1 MTALPWEPT
10 SLKAHLRYTTQRL
23 GQLQGKLDNVGNITR
38 KDIATLLQQGNVG
51 LARAKA
57 QKLIQEDAHGDLL
70 EILEMEVA
78 LLLEHFNEMDTNLE
92 PTPLLSEAIA
102 SIIYA
107 GPHAHCKGRVEIR
120 SVGPKDADRICF
132 VELDAVR
139 STLIQRFGPDFAR
152 AATTNRE
159 NYVPIRVLR
168 ILNAPLPSAT
178 LLNRYLATVARSYGV
193 NWLPDPERHD
203 IVNVLSEVLNS
214 EISAEVDLD
223 RLRKYCVY
231 GTRLFFGI
239 LPAKQSEW
247 SSEIT
252 KQRDCY
258 YDLVKRL
265 LKPYEGFEEKEEPE
279 AEALDEALLNIF
291 KHISRIPREMFS
303 HLAEAPE
310 TFEETPVSASAN
322 PDVKIDHAFALDHR
336 LKTLRENDTD
346 SQADTSA
353 PEITISIDNEPTP
366 GISLTDFDEDDDD
379 DSDDDDDDESDS
391 DGGEVKKG
399 TSKTIIEKRIYSFG
413 NAHPVHCSAI
423 LRLLFIHASINPG
436 KLSPHVPA
444 LLVPFTEVEPED
456 LAHVEADTFWLF
468 EAIVSEFSELDEEE
482 GGQKWMAS
490 FDSVVAWAD
499 PELHENLQIK
509 GLQPALP
516 HYSYRWLAPLLTYT
530 IPVPGIFLIWDAIF
544 ARLPRERDTN
554 YKLDFLVDVTSAM
567 LISVRRQ
574 LLSLGQTSSS
584 NLWNDEGLAPEL
596 VAREVSADDN
606 TFLDGISL
614 LQAYPLTSIQDA
626 ERIVQTANDL
636 NNRREMEKRAAEV
649 AQAQPTFGARL
660 ATSMW
665 KGFTN
670 QPDPADDS
678 PPSDSDRDK
687 RDDGNETERPAQAST
702 FNLTSVLGGLR
713 PKPQAPVPAPDAT
726 TAAPSQPIGAS
737 AAAGFWNYAGK
748 LKDSDTVATLAK
760 VGTNW
765 RAKAA
770 TVGSQWGRNSIS
782 VSNNGQSSS
791 ISQRLSGGSDHRPE
805 FGTGDRRDTF
815 VTDARRDS
823 SPRPYF
829 TSPTFQ
835 DTAPGYYSS
844 SSNTS
849 SSITSS
855 PTSPADSHHND
866 SIVKKTKTLLSIASK
881 SPTTV
886 ISKRSPRPLLLN
898 SAAPMTSPPAHIRS
912 GSDRLKTPDS
922 SEWAEVVKMKRD
934 YMHRHSQSSHSV
946 SSLSPSDAIKSN
958 RSDWD
963 SDTGSRVVPLNRRSV
978 SPMAPS
984 YRINSRPSS
993 SYTPTKSPMSPPGGN
1008 LTRLAPQRTLSPQ
1021 PGLSDEPQLGDTMK
1035 QAPESLMGR
1044 SSEVPKENHGEEP
1057 GPHKQFIAARTGT
1070 LEETSDSSWQ
1080 PNQISRAPRV
1090 RSKKYPQ
1097 RPANLQIRDSA
1108 YPKGRTSIEQK
1119 TPSPSRLTVD
1129 WPTEDPEVTV
1139 TPRASSFEPAKD
1151 ESTPM
1156 RSVSPRLRRTTS
1168 RDRQRKASAD
1178 GLDGPPRKL
1187 SSASV
1192 RSRKVS
1198 AGEDSKRYRRES
1210 AAHEGDDEGY
1220 DDLLSAYESE
1230 DDPRPVYP

>member
-107 GPHAHCKGRVEIR
+107 GPHAHCK
-120 SVGPKDADRICF
+120 
-132 VELDAVR
+132 ELDAVR

-231 GTRLFFGI
+231 
-239 LPAKQSEW
+239 
-247 SSEIT
+247 
-252 KQRDCY
+252 
-258 YDLVKRL
+258 
-265 LKPYEGFEEKEEPE
+265 
-279 AEALDEALLNIF
+279 
-291 KHISRIPREMFS
+291 
-303 HLAEAPE
+303 
-310 TFEETPVSASAN
+310 
-322 PDVKIDHAFALDHR
+322 
-336 LKTLRENDTD
+336 
-346 SQADTSA
+346 
-353 PEITISIDNEPTP
+353 
-366 GISLTDFDEDDDD
+366 
-379 DSDDDDDDESDS
+379 
-391 DGGEVKKG
+391 
-399 TSKTIIEKRIYSFG
+399 
-413 NAHPVHCSAI
+413 
-423 LRLLFIHASINPG
+423 
-436 KLSPHVPA
+436 
-444 LLVPFTEVEPED
+444 
-456 LAHVEADTFWLF
+456 
-468 EAIVSEFSELDEEE
+468 EE

-567 LISVRRQ
+567 LI
-574 LLSLGQTSSS
+574 SLGQTSSS

-898 SAAPMTSPPAHIRS
+898 SAAPMTSPAHIRS

-1220 DDLLSAYESE
+1220 DDLL
-1230 DDPRPVYP
+1230 

>member
-107 GPHAHCKGRVEIR
+107 GPHAHCK
-120 SVGPKDADRICF
+120 
-132 VELDAVR
+132 ELDAVR

-231 GTRLFFGI
+231 GLPDEPSWLRPRIWKLFFGI

-444 LLVPFTEVEPED
+444 LLVPLYSALWQEVEPED

-499 PELHENLQIK
+499 PELHENL
-509 GLQPALP
+509 P
-516 HYSYRWLAPLLTYT
+516 LARPSFDLHDSGTGYLLDL
-530 IPVPGIFLIWDAIF
+530 GRHF

-649 AQAQPTFGARL
+649 AQAQPTFR
-660 ATSMW
+660 
-665 KGFTN
+665 
-670 QPDPADDS
+670 
-678 PPSDSDRDK
+678 DSDRDK

-805 FGTGDRRDTF
+805 FGTGDRRDTKENQ
-815 VTDARRDS
+815 DS
-823 SPRPYF
+823 SIYCIE
-829 TSPTFQ
+829 
-835 DTAPGYYSS
+835 
-844 SSNTS
+844 
-849 SSITSS
+849 ITNYGHLEAIPKTPPSQFCCS
-855 PTSPADSHHND
+855 YDIPAGTH
-866 SIVKKTKTLLSIASK
+866 TLR
-881 SPTTV
+881 
-886 ISKRSPRPLLLN
+886 KRS
-898 SAAPMTSPPAHIRS
+898 
-912 GSDRLKTPDS
+912 LKTPDS